1 MSLLR
6 EHKKAI
12 DDLTTIAIAEVVGVL
27 TLIRDQ
33 PLNDFAGS
41 LRNTLPII
49 ASEFSSAA
57 QVVSTNY
64 YDQSRAL
71 SNPST
76 AYAARTIDYD
86 SITPV
91 EAGIGYAISKAYREQ
106 PFESVVTL
114 LAGNMQR
121 VVAGADRENLFLNID
136 SDPVG
141 RSYERVPSVNGC
153 SFCLTMAAVAEVRRT
168 DSFSKYHDF
177 CRCTSR
183 VIFEGQSPTELPI
196 YSQARSAYS
205 LANQELQRRREE
217 VGYSSLKRNVAAKKY
232 PDLTLTTKN
241 HLRLVRQITGWN

>member
-1 MSLLR
+1 MSLQT

-27 TLIRDQ
+27 TLIRDE
-33 PLNDFAGS
+33 PVNDFAGS
-41 LRNTLPII
+41 LRTTLPVI

-64 YDQSRAL
+64 YDQTRAL
-71 SNPST
+71 SNPPT
-76 AYAARTIDYD
+76 AYSARTIDYD
-86 SITPV
+86 STTPL
-91 EAGIGYAISKAYREQ
+91 EGAIGLSISNVYRER
-106 PFESVVTL
+106 PFETVVSL

-121 VVAGADRENLFLNID
+121 IVAGADRENLFLNID
-136 SDPVG
+136 SDPG
-141 RSYERVPSVNGC
+141 GKSFERVPSANGC
-153 SFCLTMAAVAEVRRT
+153 AFCLTMAAVAEVRRT

-196 YSQARSAYS
+196 YSQVRSAYS
-205 LANQELQRRREE
+205 LANKELQRQREE
-217 VGYSSLKRNVAAKKY
+217 VGYLSFKRNVAAKKF